1 VKDEFKRAQ
10 ILLEAFPYIK
20 EFHGRTVVIKYGGS
34 AMTNPRAKEAFIQD
48 VVLLKYVGMKP
59 VIVHGGGPEINK
71 LMSRLGMKPVFK
83 NGLRVTD
90 EATMEVV
97 EMVLVGKLNKDIVTW
112 INLHGG
118 KSIGLCGKDAA
129 TLVAER
135 ETRYGDIGYVGKI
148 VHVNTEVVD
157 LLLDADYIPVIAP
170 VAVGE
175 NGATYNVNA
184 DTAAA
189 KIAENL
195 KAEKLV
201 LLTDVDGVMKD
212 GKLISLM
219 NLEEAKNFIEEKVVE
234 GGMIPKL
241 QCAISALKAGVRSVH
256 IINGGIEHALILE
269 IFSDEGIGTMVVE
282 RR

>member
-1 VKDEFKRAQ
+1 MKDEFKRAQ

-241 QCAISALKAGVRSVH
+241 QCAISALEAGVRSVH